1 MHHVPFGLILQEGKK
16 MSTRKGR
23 IVLLEEVLK
32 EAIEKAQGNI
42 AQKNPEL
49 ANADDVARMV
59 GVGAVI
65 FHDLKN
71 ERINNIEFDLDSML
85 KFEGETGPYVQYT
98 NARANSL
105 LRKGNYDGSTFTGA
119 NDDHTWGVVTML
131 NAFPHVI
138 TRAHERREPS
148 IISRYVLDLA
158 QSFNKY
164 YGHVRVLE
172 EDAGKQSRLALVKA
186 VTIVLTEG
194 LRLIGVQA
202 PEEM

>member
-1 MHHVPFGLILQEGKK
+1 
-16 MSTRKGR
+16 
-23 IVLLEEVLK
+23 
-32 EAIEKAQGNI
+32 
-42 AQKNPEL
+42 
-49 ANADDVARMV
+49 
-59 GVGAVI
+59 
-65 FHDLKN
+65 
-71 ERINNIEFDLDSML
+71 ML

-105 LRKGNYDGSTFTGA
+105 LRKGNYDGSTFAGA

-158 QSFNKY
+158 QAFNKY